1 MRKRLAQKILS
12 RLVRHGDAID
22 IYGKQRCVT
31 AYRQYYGYY
40 MFYRIKY
47 AAFKLP
53 EQGTDWKTICTNMYY
68 KRFHKFGAKNC
79 LIRLTPKRGTE
90 ISQKT

>member
-12 RLVRHGDAID
+12 RLVREGDAVE
-22 IYGKQRCVT
+22 IYGKRRCFT
-31 AYRQYYGYY
+31 AYRLYYGYY
-40 MFYRIKY
+40 MFYKIKY

-53 EQGTDWKTICTNMYY
+53 EQNPDWKEICTNMYY